1 MRILLWLYPRAW
13 RRQYGAEMEA
23 LLRQMRGRGRPAL
36 ALDLVR
42 GAADAHLHP
51 QLPCRH
57 RLRRLAVVPG
67 VAGAALVCSLVVAA
81 AHQPLAAA
89 LLAAIWLPAA
99 LAWRW
104 LGSRTLFLFSA
115 LVALRFP
122 ADLIV
127 GLGLAHLGA
136 AALGYRVGAGVL
148 EVALGGAVAVLVLS
162 RTRLRWPVAFAAGC
176 VLELVFGVLVQRW
189 LAPADMEAV
198 GVVLWAAALAW
209 LARLRRPQPWP
220 WHEPPEGAPVAVRPS
235 PRGPEPLSARARRA
249 S

>member
-23 LLRQMRGRGRPAL
+23 LLCQMRGRGRPAL

-51 QLPCRH
+51 QRPGHH
-57 RLRRLAVVPG
+57 RFRRLAVVL
-67 VAGAALVCSLVVAA
+67 GATGATLVCSGVVAA

-115 LVALRFP
+115 AVALRFP
-122 ADLIV
+122 ADLV
-127 GLGLAHLGA
+127 VALGVAHLGA

-148 EVALGGAVAVLVLS
+148 EVALGGAVAVLVLR
-162 RTRLRWPVAFAAGC
+162 RTRLRWSVAFAAGC
-176 VLELVFGVLVQRW
+176 VLELVFGVLLQRW
-189 LAPADMEAV
+189 LALTVMEPL

-209 LARLRRPQPWP
+209 LARLPRPRP
-220 WHEPPEGAPVAVRPS
+220 WHEPPEGAPVAARPS
-235 PRGPEPLSARARRA
+235 PRGPEPLSAIARRA